1 MKKLIVVLAMVLLVV
16 LIAWAIVTWAG
27 EKEDLT
33 LKYEALVARFN
44 RAQQALPELATYQAA
59 QQRMPEFK
67 ALQEFGQELDKKGYT
82 IGTDGQVIERPKD
95 APRPAEPKPAPKAPA
110 PVPKK

>member
-1 MKKLIVVLAMVLLVV
+1 MKKLIVIALAVVVFALVV
-16 LIAWAIVTWAG
+16 WAVVTWAG

-44 RAQQALPELATYQAA
+44 RAQQVLPELAAYQAA

-67 ALQEFGQELDKKGYT
+67 ALQEFGQELDKKGYM
-82 IGTDGQVIERPKD
+82 IGTDGQVIERPVSK
-95 APRPAEPKPAPKAPA
+95 PAEPKPVPKAPA
-110 PVPKK
+110 PAPKK